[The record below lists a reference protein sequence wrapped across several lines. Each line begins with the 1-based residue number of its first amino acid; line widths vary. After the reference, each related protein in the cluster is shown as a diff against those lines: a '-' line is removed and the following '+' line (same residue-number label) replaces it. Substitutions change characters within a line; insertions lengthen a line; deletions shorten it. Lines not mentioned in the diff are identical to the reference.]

1 MNSSILTF
9 FAGIN
14 IAFAL
19 LSFLVFHKNRI
30 QKFHLYFALFN
41 LFSGIYLSLI
51 ALSEVI
57 STDIELLTLISAGI
71 YYAVFPWF
79 IFKFIGNNTKTTP
92 WLFSAIYATAIL
104 VYSFNPTQTGYP
116 LWQLIAHIGLLG
128 LVAIT
133 LYASVTLR
141 KSNSSGAR
149 EFIVLTVLFSI
160 LAVEEIITTAT
171 GTPFFTLFTNKIL
184 LLDIYPI
191 LFTLIIGTR
200 LSSDVHTNYKIR
212 LTAMKNGLNEEKL
225 KLEESERKR
234 LQTELRNKNK
244 DLTDF
249 GIEITRKKEFTERV
263 YKKLI
268 NLKKQRKMSAT
279 ALNEVIS
286 FTNSHM
292 QIDKEIDYLQRN
304 VESVNHEF
312 VSVLKNDCPAL
323 TSNELHLASLLR
335 LKFSTK
341 EIAII
346 KNISPDSVK
355 VMRYRIRK
363 KLNLPT
369 HKHLS
374 EYMLELS

>member
-79 IFKFIGNNTKTTP
+79 IFKFIGNNTKTAP

-268 NLKKQRKMSAT
+268 NLKKHRKMSAT

-286 FTNSHM
+286 FANSHM

-304 VESVNHEF
+304 VESVNHKF

-323 TSNELHLASLLR
+323 TSSELHLASLLR

>member
-79 IFKFIGNNTKTTP
+79 IFKFIGNNTKTAP

-171 GTPFFTLFTNKIL
+171 GTQFFTLFTNKIL

-268 NLKKQRKMSAT
+268 NLKKHRKMSAT

-286 FTNSHM
+286 FANSHM

-304 VESVNHEF
+304 VESVNHKF

-323 TSNELHLASLLR
+323 TSSELHLASLLR